1 MKVLLI
7 GDANRITGAIA
18 DKLNKE
24 GHRVFALMSSKR
36 THYRHVY
43 EKYIFEYDNTCM
55 KDVFESIMPD
65 LTIFAGAYDDSFDW
79 NGLEDAQVA
88 YTAALGNML
97 AAYSRLGRGRF
108 VYLSSEEVYR
118 ADMTQVSQENAAVI
132 KARSVRQGETT
143 CANYRIATGMDIIV
157 ARAENI
163 CFVPKNAQEVRDVC
177 SRACV
182 EMLEDG
188 QIHCQGTDVS
198 LLALPDAVWFLYNIF
213 TAEKCRY
220 PVYTVTTNSHISYS
234 DMIDMINAAFGR
246 RVPVVYD
253 DSEDVIWVEELE
265 VHDYAEEFT
274 FAIFSGTKECAE
286 AVIKAVNKNPGRYIT
301 KKAEQLSRSQ
311 QIAASLKSILK
322 TFVPFIENMICFIP
336 FFMINNRAVG
346 SQFFGKLD
354 SYLLY
359 VLLFA
364 IIYGQ
369 QQATFSAI
377 LAVAGYCFRQMYTKS
392 GLEVIVDYNT
402 YVWIAQLVI
411 LGLAVGYLRDRL
423 VVLKR
428 DKDDEIEYLK
438 HRLRDIEEINRTN
451 VKLKNEMER
460 QIVNQSDSMG
470 KIYEITSSLDK
481 YEPEEV
487 LFYAAEV
494 VSRLMESRDVAIYTV
509 SNENFARLISFT
521 SKTARQLG
529 NSIEYRSYKSMYEEF
544 AADRVFV
551 NRRLEEG
558 LPMMALAIRSEGVMK
573 LIVMLWD
580 IPFERMNLS
589 MANRLKIIGS
599 LTQNSVVRAD
609 RYMSILAGQRYINGT
624 HILEKDAFTSLA
636 GAFVNARRRGLA
648 ECSFIKVDAGDGG
661 IAKAGESLERIIRN
675 TDYMG
680 DAGDGCLY
688 IMLASTDADGMRYVE
703 HRIAEAGYQY
713 EIPEEMG
720 A

>member
-65 LTIFAGAYDDSFDW
+65 LTIFSGAYDDSFDW

-118 ADMTQVSQENAAVI
+118 ANMTQASQENAAVI

-177 SRACV
+177 ARACV

-188 QIHCQGTDVS
+188 QLHCPGADVS

-336 FFMINNRAVG
+336 FFMLNNRAVG
-346 SQFFGKLD
+346 SRFFGKLD

-438 HRLRDIEEINRTN
+438 HRLKDIEEINRTN
-451 VKLKNEMER
+451 VRLKNEMER

-509 SNENFARLISFT
+509 SNESFARLISFT

-636 GAFVNARRRGLA
+636 RAFVNARKRGLA
-648 ECSFIKVDAGDGG
+648 ECSFIKVDAGDSGL
-661 IAKAGESLERIIRN
+661 AKAGESLERIIRN

-680 DAGDGCLY
+680 DAGDGNLY
-688 IMLASTDADGMRYVE
+688 IMLASTDADGMQYVE

>member
-1 MKVLLI
+1 M
-7 GDANRITGAIA
+7 
-18 DKLNKE
+18 
-24 GHRVFALMSSKR
+24 
-36 THYRHVY
+36 
-43 EKYIFEYDNTCM
+43 
-55 KDVFESIMPD
+55 
-65 LTIFAGAYDDSFDW
+65 
-79 NGLEDAQVA
+79 
-88 YTAALGNML
+88 
-97 AAYSRLGRGRF
+97 
-108 VYLSSEEVYR
+108 
-118 ADMTQVSQENAAVI
+118 
-132 KARSVRQGETT
+132 
-143 CANYRIATGMDIIV
+143 
-157 ARAENI
+157 
-163 CFVPKNAQEVRDVC
+163 
-177 SRACV
+177 
-182 EMLEDG
+182 
-188 QIHCQGTDVS
+188 
-198 LLALPDAVWFLYNIF
+198 
-213 TAEKCRY
+213 
-220 PVYTVTTNSHISYS
+220 
-234 DMIDMINAAFGR
+234 
-246 RVPVVYD
+246 
-253 DSEDVIWVEELE
+253 
-265 VHDYAEEFT
+265 
-274 FAIFSGTKECAE
+274 
-286 AVIKAVNKNPGRYIT
+286 
-301 KKAEQLSRSQ
+301 
-311 QIAASLKSILK
+311 
-322 TFVPFIENMICFIP
+322 
-336 FFMINNRAVG
+336 G

-521 SKTARQLG
+521 SKSARQLG
-529 NSIEYRSYKSMYEEF
+529 NSIEFRSYKNMYEDF

-573 LIVMLWD
+573 LIVML
-580 IPFERMNLS
+580 
-589 MANRLKIIGS
+589 
-599 LTQNSVVRAD
+599 
-609 RYMSILAGQRYINGT
+609 
-624 HILEKDAFTSLA
+624 
-636 GAFVNARRRGLA
+636 
-648 ECSFIKVDAGDGG
+648 
-661 IAKAGESLERIIRN
+661 
-675 TDYMG
+675 
-680 DAGDGCLY
+680 
-688 IMLASTDADGMRYVE
+688 
-703 HRIAEAGYQY
+703 
-713 EIPEEMG
+713 
-720 A
+720 

>member
-118 ADMTQVSQENAAVI
+118 ADMTQASQENAAVI

-188 QIHCQGTDVS
+188 QIHCPGTDVS

-253 DSEDVIWVEELE
+253 DSENVIWVEELE

-529 NSIEYRSYKSMYEEF
+529 NSIEFRSYKNMYEDF

-609 RYMSILAGQRYINGT
+609 RYMSILAGQRYISGT

>member
-1 MKVLLI
+1 ML
-7 GDANRITGAIA
+7 
-18 DKLNKE
+18 
-24 GHRVFALMSSKR
+24 
-36 THYRHVY
+36 Y
-43 EKYIFEYDNTCM
+43 
-55 KDVFESIMPD
+55 
-65 LTIFAGAYDDSFDW
+65 TI
-79 NGLEDAQVA
+79 
-88 YTAALGNML
+88 
-97 AAYSRLGRGRF
+97 
-108 VYLSSEEVYR
+108 
-118 ADMTQVSQENAAVI
+118 
-132 KARSVRQGETT
+132 
-143 CANYRIATGMDIIV
+143 
-157 ARAENI
+157 
-163 CFVPKNAQEVRDVC
+163 
-177 SRACV
+177 
-182 EMLEDG
+182 
-188 QIHCQGTDVS
+188 
-198 LLALPDAVWFLYNIF
+198 
-213 TAEKCRY
+213 
-220 PVYTVTTNSHISYS
+220 
-234 DMIDMINAAFGR
+234 
-246 RVPVVYD
+246 
-253 DSEDVIWVEELE
+253 
-265 VHDYAEEFT
+265 
-274 FAIFSGTKECAE
+274 
-286 AVIKAVNKNPGRYIT
+286 
-301 KKAEQLSRSQ
+301 
-311 QIAASLKSILK
+311 
-322 TFVPFIENMICFIP
+322 
-336 FFMINNRAVG
+336 FMINNRAVG

-529 NSIEYRSYKSMYEEF
+529 NSIEFRSYKNMYEDF

-609 RYMSILAGQRYINGT
+609 RYMSILAGQRYISGT

>member
-79 NGLEDAQVA
+79 NGLEDVQVA

-118 ADMTQVSQENAAVI
+118 ANMTQASQENAAVI

-177 SRACV
+177 ARACV

-188 QIHCQGTDVS
+188 QLHCPGADVS

-213 TAEKCRY
+213 TVEKCRY

-253 DSEDVIWVEELE
+253 DSDDVIWVEELE

-286 AVIKAVNKNPGRYIT
+286 AVIKAVKKNPGRYIT

-529 NSIEYRSYKSMYEEF
+529 NSIEFRSYKNMYEDF

-609 RYMSILAGQRYINGT
+609 RYMSILAGQRYISGT